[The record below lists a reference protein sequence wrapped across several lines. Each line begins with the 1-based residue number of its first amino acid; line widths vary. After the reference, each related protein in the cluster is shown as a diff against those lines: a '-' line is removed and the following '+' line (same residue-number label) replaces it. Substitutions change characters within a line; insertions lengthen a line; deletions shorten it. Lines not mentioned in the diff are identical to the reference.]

1 MAFDVAREIYE
12 LALLQDA
19 ADKTIV
25 RMEFTRSCAD
35 GLEGDGGNGIEGGSN
50 DVTGALKEKEKV
62 SREFGFEKRDGTCMI
77 TYGPQPHPMRVPST
91 RNVLDVLCQIMLQEM
106 IEATGDFVADIHYL
120 DVTLYF
126 YDEKRVFSRYVF
138 ENTMTLTDVTDYKTW
153 YSDDRY
159 MSLQSFLHKFFNYSD
174 SLVLIQKTRRSR
186 FV

>member
-1 MAFDVAREIYE
+1 MASDVAREIYE

-25 RMEFTRSCAD
+25 RMEVTRSCA
-35 GLEGDGGNGIEGGSN
+35 EGNGIEG
-50 DVTGALKEKEKV
+50 VKV

-91 RNVLDVLCQIMLQEM
+91 RNVLDVLCQKMLQDM

-126 YDEKRVFSRYVF
+126 YDEKRVFCRYVF

-159 MSLQSFLHKFFNYSD
+159 FSLQSFLHKFFNYSD

>member
-1 MAFDVAREIYE
+1 MASDVAREIYE

-25 RMEFTRSCAD
+25 RMEVTRSCA
-35 GLEGDGGNGIEGGSN
+35 EGIEGNGIEG
-50 DVTGALKEKEKV
+50 VKV

-91 RNVLDVLCQIMLQEM
+91 RNVLDVLCQKMLQDM
-106 IEATGDFVADIHYL
+106 IEATGDFLADIHYL

-126 YDEKRVFSRYVF
+126 YDEKRVFCRYVF

-159 MSLQSFLHKFFNYSD
+159 FSLQSFLHKFFNYSD

>member
-1 MAFDVAREIYE
+1 MASDVAREIYE

-25 RMEFTRSCAD
+25 RMEVTRSCA
-35 GLEGDGGNGIEGGSN
+35 EGNGIEGGGN

-91 RNVLDVLCQIMLQEM
+91 RNVLDVLCQKMLQDM

-126 YDEKRVFSRYVF
+126 YDEKRVFCRYVF

-159 MSLQSFLHKFFNYSD
+159 FSLQSFLHKFFNYSD